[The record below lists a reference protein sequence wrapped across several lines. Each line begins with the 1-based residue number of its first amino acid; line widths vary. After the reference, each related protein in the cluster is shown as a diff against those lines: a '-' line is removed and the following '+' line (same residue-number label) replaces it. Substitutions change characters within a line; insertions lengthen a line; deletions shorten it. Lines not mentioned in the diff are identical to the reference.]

1 MSVPHSKDTAFDFP
15 HSLLHVMSRANVAM
29 WQFVTHKTYA
39 IGGVTGM
46 QASVLLLLM
55 YRHSATSM
63 DLAREYK
70 LHSSAITRL
79 VDRLVRLELVE
90 RIPCENDRRATYL
103 RATSKGKKISE
114 QLPAIFADAF
124 ETLLDGI
131 DERDVDTLRRCLRHI
146 LLNARAAEELNDSPV
161 QQDFYG

>member
-1 MSVPHSKDTAFDFP
+1 M
-15 HSLLHVMSRANVAM
+15 
-29 WQFVTHKTYA
+29 
-39 IGGVTGM
+39 
-46 QASVLLLLM
+46 
-55 YRHSATSM
+55 
-63 DLAREYK
+63 YK

-79 VDRLVRLELVE
+79 VDRAVRLELVE

-114 QLPAIFADAF
+114 QLPAIFTGAF
-124 ETLLDGI
+124 EVLLDGI

-146 LLNARAAEELNDSPV
+146 LLNARAAEELSDPPA